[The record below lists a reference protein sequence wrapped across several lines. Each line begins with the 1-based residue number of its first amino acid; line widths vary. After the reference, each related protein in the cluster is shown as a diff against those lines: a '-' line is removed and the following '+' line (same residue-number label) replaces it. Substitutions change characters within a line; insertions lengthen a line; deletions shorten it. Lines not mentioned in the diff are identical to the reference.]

1 MYRAPSRNE
10 LARMMDLVKY
20 VIFPD
25 YSDVPIWIDGTQA
38 VLPGCLPVLMLSGM
52 LPGITRY
59 GIP

>member
-38 VLPGCLPVLMLSGM
+38 VRSILEAQMATIM
-52 LPGITRY
+52 
-59 GIP
+59 